1 MDLLTEDFY
10 GRLAVASAMRWGTL
24 IKMTIVSIGN
34 ARASGAPTL
43 NRDHFVDYW
52 ARKANVNAFATPFT
66 HDGYES
72 MFRPDK
78 PFQVFVS

>member
-1 MDLLTEDFY
+1 
-10 GRLAVASAMRWGTL
+10 MRWGTL

>member
-1 MDLLTEDFY
+1 MQQ
-10 GRLAVASAMRWGTL
+10 RRCSASRCRRCPVWAEL
-24 IKMTIVSIGN
+24 CNNAVSIGN